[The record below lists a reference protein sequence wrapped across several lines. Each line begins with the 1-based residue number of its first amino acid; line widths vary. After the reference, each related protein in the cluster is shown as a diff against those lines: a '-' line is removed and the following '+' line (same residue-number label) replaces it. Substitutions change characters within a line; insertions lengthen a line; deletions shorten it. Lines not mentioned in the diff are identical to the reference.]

1 MSVPRLMR
9 AGDAGFCTVV
19 VARER
24 GGREGGGGG
33 SDCEEVDSS
42 EKETDLWACS
52 QDASSVATML
62 TTTEAKILKRTLY

>member
-1 MSVPRLMR
+1 MSVPRLVR

-33 SDCEEVDSS
+33 VIVRKSIARR
-42 EKETDLWACS
+42 KR
-52 QDASSVATML
+52 L
-62 TTTEAKILKRTLY
+62 TYGPVHRTHHR